1 MAMSVQLVRTVQSEV
16 DVPRT
21 GVWDAATVNA
31 VKTWQASRGL
41 QATGE
46 LDGATFKA
54 MFPYGYPPN
63 VSGLGGKKTLFVGL
77 GLAAVALFL
86 WKR

>member
-1 MAMSVQLVRTVQSEV
+1 MAMSAQLVQAVQSEV
-16 DVPRT
+16 DVPHT
-21 GVWDAATVNA
+21 KVWDAATVNA
-31 VKTWQASRGL
+31 VKAWQASRRL

-46 LDGATFKA
+46 LDDATFKV

-63 VSGLGGKKTLFVGL
+63 VSGLGGKKTLYVGL
-77 GLAAVALFL
+77 GLAALALFL

>member
-1 MAMSVQLVRTVQSEV
+1 MAMSAQLVKAVQSEV
-16 DVPRT
+16 DVPST
-21 GVWDAATVNA
+21 GAWDTATANA
-31 VKTWQASRGL
+31 VKTWQASRRL

-46 LDGATFKA
+46 LDDATFKV

-63 VSGLGGKKTLFVGL
+63 VSGLGGKKTLYVGL
-77 GLAAVALFL
+77 GLAALALFL